1 MIFYKF
7 FSVFCCCRKKFFHY
21 KIAQINHKIKRA
33 FQKGKLSL
41 KYLKSVD
48 YLFKA

>member
-7 FSVFCCCRKKFFHY
+7 FSVFCCCRKEFFHY

-33 FQKGKLSL
+33 FQLRKALFKIFE
-41 KYLKSVD
+41 SVD